1 MFWLNNIKNI
11 YNNADGQLGGLL
23 PGGVDRT
30 NNPTEQALAIAS
42 QLPPVQMLRSGMRTA
57 GALNPEAFG
66 PLADAGENAI
76 RSITGDRRDR
86 SPSDFTSTTRSKLA
100 DAIDKALPDQTM
112 MKDKDG
118 FTQVDY
124 PHYNKD
130 GGTHKGP
137 IAYVG
142 GRVWGRKNKD
152 GTYELRDDEKYDF
165 NAGVQRG
172 NQKYKDNLNK
182 ATMDALGRGDFVA
195 ALSSVPDHLAYH
207 TGAGTKGFSIG
218 GQFSRPGEAAPQ
230 DQSNAPQQI
239 TPPPSTYTVQSGD
252 TLTAIAN
259 KSGVSIQDLMRKN
272 AIQDASIISI
282 GQQLKY

>member
-1 MFWLNNIKNI
+1 MSWLNNIKNI

-57 GALNPEAFG
+57 GVLNPEAFG

-76 RSITGDRRDR
+76 RAITGDRRDR

-230 DQSNAPQQI
+230 AQSNAPQQI

-272 AIQDASIISI
+272 AIQDANIISI